1 MRNTMSEFK
10 YRNIIRNLRTMNG
23 FTQEYLTKKLHV
35 DSSTISAYELE
46 KRVPPL
52 TTFYKICEVCNAD
65 ITFKINKQTS
75 STKKLNRRFK

>member
-23 FTQEYLTKKLHV
+23 FTQEYLAKRIHV
-35 DSSTISAYELE
+35 DSSTISTYELE

-65 ITFKINKQTS
+65 ITFKIDKQAY
-75 STKKLNRRFK
+75 STKK